1 MRTSFTFL
9 IAILLSALSAI
20 PIDAENEIVQGQAQ
34 QVKPSSNYSD
44 NTSYKS
50 VGLRQIENNRTT
62 APTNNDHE
70 SRITQFHEVFTNAS
84 VIKLSEF
91 FANLIEVV
99 YHQVK
104 NCSYRKFDFPNQDTL
119 FNILFQ
125 VIISPNAP

>member
-1 MRTSFTFL
+1 MLTRIASLLL
-9 IAILLSALSAI
+9 ILFSTLEVLAS
-20 PIDAENEIVQGQAQ
+20 DEITQIQIQ
-34 QVKPSSNYSD
+34 HKSSSNYSD

-99 YHQVK
+99 YRQVK